1 MIMKPVNS
9 SRAFLLCREL
19 LITAVL
25 AALLPSVVL
34 GQETDGASRPGTDA
48 TGGGRAIALPADT
61 LPQRL
66 EWGRAENGFEA
77 PPPIPADNPMT
88 EQKVALGR
96 KLFFDPILS
105 EDGTVAC
112 ASCHQPDH
120 GFASPDPKAIG
131 IGGREGKRNAPSILN
146 RAYGT
151 AFLWDGAAT
160 SLEQQA
166 LVPIDHPDEFGS
178 IAEAVLTRL
187 RDHETYPQLFAEAF
201 GDASVQGDTVSI
213 ERLSKAIACF
223 ERTLVYGNT
232 KVDRFRAAE
241 YNALTKEARQ
251 GMWIFESAGGCWKCH
266 GGENFTDDEFHN
278 TGVDYGNPDRDL
290 GRMTVTGDE
299 ADRHKFKTP
308 SLRGV
313 PLTAPYMHNGSMKT
327 LREVVEFYNKGGS
340 PEDPGLD
347 PDLKPLNLNER
358 EVDHLVAFL
367 EALVQD
373 DTAATPASPDSEE
386 QGD

>member
-1 MIMKPVNS
+1 MIMKPVIS
-9 SRAFLLCREL
+9 CGAFLFVV
-19 LITAVL
+19 AM
-25 AALLPSVVL
+25 AAPGPGMLS
-34 GQETDGASRPGTDA
+34 GQETDGAPHSNIPS
-48 TGGGRAIALPADT
+48 TGDRGAVALPADT
-61 LPQRL
+61 LPQQL
-66 EWGRAENGFEA
+66 EWGRAENGFES
-77 PPPIPADNPMT
+77 PPPVPADNPMS
-88 EQKVALGR
+88 EEKVALGR

-112 ASCHQPDH
+112 ASCHQPEH
-120 GFASPDPKAIG
+120 GFASPDPTAIG
-131 IGGREGKRNAPSILN
+131 IGGRAGKRNAPSILN

-151 AFLWDGAAT
+151 VFLWDGAAD
-160 SLEQQA
+160 SLEHQA

-178 IAEAVLTRL
+178 SREGVVSRL
-187 RDHETYPQLFAEAF
+187 RAHQDYPRMFADAF
-201 GDASVQGDTVSI
+201 GDASVQPETVSI
-213 ERLSKAIACF
+213 DRMAKAIACF

-232 KVDRFRAAE
+232 RVDRFRAAE
-241 YNALTKEARQ
+241 YNALSKEARQ

-266 GGENFTDDEFHN
+266 GGENFTDDKFHN
-278 TGVDYGNPDRDL
+278 TGVDYGNPNRDL

-347 PDLKPLNLNER
+347 PDLKPLNLSER

-367 EALVQD
+367 EALVRED
-373 DTAATPASPDSEE
+373 SATTTPARPEAESSD
-386 QGD
+386 